1 MWINGSRRRAFRPFR
16 KDKSVKREYQDMRG
30 PTKLTK
36 RAAVEKGAPMSA
48 AAGSDAGGPRVLG
61 IPMKW
66 LSLVLLVAQTT
77 SLVTTI
83 RYSVT
88 VAGPRYYA
96 TTAVFWMEVIKL
108 VAALL
113 VVLYLKGGSG

>member
-1 MWINGSRRRAFRPFR
+1 
-16 KDKSVKREYQDMRG
+16 
-30 PTKLTK
+30 
-36 RAAVEKGAPMSA
+36 MSA
-48 AAGSDAGGPRVLG
+48 SAAHDAGGPRVLG

-66 LSLVLLVAQTT
+66 LSLVLLVVQTT

-96 TTAVFWMEVIKL
+96 TTAVFWME
-108 VAALL
+108 ARC
-113 VVLYLKGGSG
+113 GC